1 MAHPLYS
8 GAAVIHV
15 GTLAQQ
21 KDFGWPYFETLA
33 RGGAIAAKGNGAV
46 IEAVAR
52 GEKAYGVIIEY
63 MAFNAQGKGSPVGF
77 VFPHEGVSAIT
88 QPVAI
93 LKTAKNVEAAR
104 AFVDW
109 QLSEEA
115 QHQSVSQG
123 YFPIF
128 DGVAP
133 PKGYPQVSSLRIMA
147 ADLRDILAKDEENKK
162 RFTDLFGG

>member
-1 MAHPLYS
+1 M
-8 GAAVIHV
+8 
-15 GTLAQQ
+15 
-21 KDFGWPYFETLA
+21 
-33 RGGAIAAKGNGAV
+33 

-63 MAFNAQGKGSPVGF
+63 MAFNAQWKGSPVSF
-77 VFPHEGVSAIT
+77 VFPREGVTAIT

-93 LKTAKNVEAAR
+93 LKTARNVDAAR

-133 PKGYPQVSSLRIMA
+133 PKGYPQVSSLQHLEWRSA
-147 ADLRDILAKDEENKK
+147 RHPREGRGKQEAVHRPVRRLEPL
-162 RFTDLFGG
+162 

>member
-1 MAHPLYS
+1 VS
-8 GAAVIHV
+8 
-15 GTLAQQ
+15 
-21 KDFGWPYFETLA
+21 
-33 RGGAIAAKGNGAV
+33 
-46 IEAVAR
+46 
-52 GEKAYGVIIEY
+52 
-63 MAFNAQGKGSPVGF
+63 F
-77 VFPHEGVSAIT
+77 VFPQEGVTAIT

-133 PKGYPQVSSLRIMA
+133 PKGYPPVSSLKIMSG
-147 ADLRDILAKDEENKK
+147 DLRDILDKDEDNKK